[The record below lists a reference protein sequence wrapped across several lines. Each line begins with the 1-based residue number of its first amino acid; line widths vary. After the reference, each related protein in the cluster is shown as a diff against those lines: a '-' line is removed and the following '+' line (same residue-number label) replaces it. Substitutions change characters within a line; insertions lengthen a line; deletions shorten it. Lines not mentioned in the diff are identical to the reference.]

1 MDYFQEYS
9 VLFLLNFSFIARQ
22 SYLET
27 LSIAQFLWQNKSV
40 RWAVPLDF
48 QTKTRQLGYLGICF
62 HTAKVGGGLASLSQ
76 QGKTQLP
83 NHPKKHSSQT
93 QLPNHPSTA
102 AHPADTAW
110 VSREVTV
117 PQVCHTGQRCC
128 QVPMGLCFSLPQR
141 LVLLCPRFSLVLME
155 TWSFKFLASCFKT
168 AFF

>member
-62 HTAKVGGGLASLSQ
+62 HTAEVGGGACIPFPARKNAAPKPSQ
-76 QGKTQLP
+76 K
-83 NHPKKHSSQT
+83 T

-155 TWSFKFLASCFKT
+155 TWSFKFLAFCFKT